1 VLSLSKRRERVN
13 RSSYRVIDRVTVNLT
28 VPTLLLIEKKYYNY
42 YNTFISLFNY
52 A

>member
-1 VLSLSKRRERVN
+1 VLSLSKGRERVN
-13 RSSYRVIDRVTVNLT
+13 RFNYRVIDRVIVNPA
-28 VPTLLLIEKKYYNY
+28 VSTLLLIKKKYYNY